1 MHRLGQGPSFTT
13 QSDLGQPGD
22 GDRGLAAALAP
33 ALTRRGLLTA
43 AGAGALAAA
52 SPPAFAQAGGGLKI
66 GFISPRSGAL
76 ASFGETDGY
85 VLDLARKAL
94 AGGLTVNGKSY
105 PVEIIDRDT
114 QSDPARAGQ
123 LARSLINDAGID
135 MMLTT
140 STPEV
145 VNPVSDACEAAGMPC
160 LATVMPWEAWY
171 FGRGAKPGQP
181 SPFRWTY
188 LFSFGVDQFAE
199 CYVSQWNSSVQTNKK
214 VGVLYPNDADGNAIR
229 AHLAPKLAK
238 AGFTIVD
245 PGPYEDG
252 TTDYSAQIAVF
263 KKNRC
268 EIFNTFPIPPDFATF
283 WRQAAQQGYARM
295 VKIVQTAKT
304 GLFPSSIEALGTLG
318 YNIASATYWHR
329 DFPYSSPLTGV
340 SGTALADG
348 YEQASGKQWTQE
360 LGASMSLLDAG
371 FAALAASGDPKDK
384 KAVAAALSRLKTKTM
399 VGEVDFTRGPVPNVF
414 ATPIIGAQW
423 VKAKPGSRFKL
434 DYVITENATD
444 HNVPVKAKLVPYS

>member
-1 MHRLGQGPSFTT
+1 MPQDSQDWSAIASVSRPARHGHKDAVT
-13 QSDLGQPGD
+13 
-22 GDRGLAAALAP
+22 P
-33 ALTRRGLLTA
+33 ALTRRTLL
-43 AGAGALAAA
+43 AGAGAGAVMAA
-52 SPPAFAQAGGGLKI
+52 SSRGFAEARGGLKI

-85 VLDLARKAL
+85 VLTLARKAL
-94 AGGLTVNGKSY
+94 AGGLTVNGKTY

-123 LARSLINDAGID
+123 LARSLINDTGID

-171 FGRGAKPGQP
+171 FGRGAKTGQP

-199 CYVSQWNSSVQTNKK
+199 CYISQWNSSVQTNKK

-444 HNVPVKAKLVPYS
+444 HNVPVTAKLIPYS